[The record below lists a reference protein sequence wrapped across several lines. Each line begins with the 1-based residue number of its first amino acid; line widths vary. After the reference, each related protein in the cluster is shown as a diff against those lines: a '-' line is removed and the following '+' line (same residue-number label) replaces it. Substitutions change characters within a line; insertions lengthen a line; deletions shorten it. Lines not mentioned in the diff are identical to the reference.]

1 MNINQL
7 SGRLCYF
14 CIFSLFVFFVFSLG
28 GYYPNFKTQEK
39 IRQKTIEEI
48 RRIGFYEP
56 RIDNSSN
63 EKFINTTK
71 RCIEYINL
79 ELKHDQQIPAILIVA
94 QAIIESNH
102 GTSRF
107 AVEGNNLM
115 GIRVFNT
122 TNGMLPLKQPA
133 SITWRVKTYKTKCAS
148 IRDYI
153 SILNNNNFYLKFR
166 QTRLRTKDPIKLAET
181 LENYSTSQ
189 TYRTEI
195 VRMINKIKDKI

>member
-7 SGRLCYF
+7 SGKLCYF

-28 GYYPNFKTQEK
+28 TYYPSFNAQEK

-48 RRIGFYEP
+48 KRIGFYEP

-63 EKFINTTK
+63 EKFISTTK

-79 ELKHDQQIPAILIVA
+79 ELKYDQQIPTILILA

-115 GIRVFNT
+115 GIRVWSK
-122 TNGMLPLKQPA
+122 NGILPLKQPA
-133 SITWRVKTYKTKCAS
+133 SISWRVKTYKTKCAS

-153 SILNNNNFYLKFR
+153 NILNNNNFYSKFR
-166 QTRLRTKDPIKLAET
+166 QTRLRTKDPIRLAET

>member
-7 SGRLCYF
+7 SGKLCYF

-28 GYYPNFKTQEK
+28 RYYPSFKAKEK
-39 IRQKTIEEI
+39 KRLKTIEEI
-48 RRIGFYEP
+48 KRIGFYEP

-63 EKFINTTK
+63 EKFISTTK

-79 ELKHDQQIPAILIVA
+79 ELKHDQQIPTILILA

-115 GIRVFNT
+115 GIRVWSK
-122 TNGMLPLKQPA
+122 NGMLPLKQPA
-133 SITWRVKTYKTKCAS
+133 SIDWRVKTYKTKCAS

-153 SILNNNNFYLKFR
+153 SILNNNNFYSKFR
-166 QTRLRTKDPIKLAET
+166 QTRLRTKDPIRLAKT

-189 TYRTEI
+189 TYRIEI
-195 VRMINKIKDKI
+195 IRMINKIKDKI

>member
-7 SGRLCYF
+7 SGKLCYF

-28 GYYPNFKTQEK
+28 GYYPSFKAQEK

-63 EKFINTTK
+63 EKFISTTK

-79 ELKHDQQIPAILIVA
+79 ELRKDQQIPTILIVA

-115 GIRVFNT
+115 GIRIFNT

-153 SILNNNNFYLKFR
+153 SILNNNNFYSKFR

-181 LENYSTSQ
+181 LENYSTSNS
-189 TYRTEI
+189 YRYEI
-195 VRMINKIKDKI
+195 IRMITKIKDKI

>member
-7 SGRLCYF
+7 SGKLCYF

-79 ELKHDQQIPAILIVA
+79 ELRKDQQIPTILIVA

-115 GIRVFNT
+115 GIRIFNT
-122 TNGMLPLKQPA
+122 TNGILPLKQPA

-153 SILNNNNFYLKFR
+153 NILNNNNFYLKFR
-166 QTRLRTKDPIKLAET
+166 QTRLKTKDPIKLAET

-195 VRMINKIKDKI
+195 VRMITKIKDKI

>member
-7 SGRLCYF
+7 SGKLCYF

-79 ELKHDQQIPAILIVA
+79 ELRKDQQIPTILIVA
-94 QAIIESNH
+94 QASIESNH

-115 GIRVFNT
+115 GIRIFNS

-133 SITWRVKTYKTKCAS
+133 SITWRVKTYKTNCAS

-153 SILNNNNFYLKFR
+153 NILNNNNFYSKFR

-195 VRMINKIKDKI
+195 VRMITKIKDKI

>member
-1 MNINQL
+1 MKINQL
-7 SGRLCYF
+7 SGKLCYF

-28 GYYPNFKTQEK
+28 GYYPNFKAQEK

-79 ELKHDQQIPAILIVA
+79 ELRKDQQIPTILIVA

-115 GIRVFNT
+115 GIRIFNT

-153 SILNNNNFYLKFR
+153 SILNNNNFYSKFR

-181 LENYSTSQ
+181 LENYSTSNS
-189 TYRTEI
+189 YRYEI
-195 VRMINKIKDKI
+195 IRMITKIKDKI

>member
-1 MNINQL
+1 MKINQL
-7 SGRLCYF
+7 SGKLCYF
-14 CIFSLFVFFVFSLG
+14 CIFSLFVFFVFSRG
-28 GYYPNFKTQEK
+28 GYYPNFKAQEK

-48 RRIGFYEP
+48 KRIGFYEP

-79 ELKHDQQIPAILIVA
+79 ELRKDQQIPTILIVA
-94 QAIIESNH
+94 QAIIDSNH

-115 GIRVFNT
+115 GIRIFNT

-153 SILNNNNFYLKFR
+153 SILNNNNFYSKFR

-195 VRMINKIKDKI
+195 VRMITKIKDKI

>member
-7 SGRLCYF
+7 SGKLCYF

-56 RIDNSSN
+56 KIDNISN
-63 EKFINTTK
+63 EKFISTTK

-79 ELKHDQQIPAILIVA
+79 ELRKEQQIPTILIVA

-115 GIRVFNT
+115 GIRIFNT

-153 SILNNNNFYLKFR
+153 NILNNNNFYSKFR

>member
-79 ELKHDQQIPAILIVA
+79 ELRKDQQIPTILIVA

-115 GIRVFNT
+115 GIRIFNT

-153 SILNNNNFYLKFR
+153 SILNNNNFYSKFR

-195 VRMINKIKDKI
+195 VRMITKIKDKI

>member
-7 SGRLCYF
+7 SGKLCYF

-28 GYYPNFKTQEK
+28 TYYPSFKAQEK
-39 IRQKTIEEI
+39 IRLKTIEEI
-48 RRIGFYEP
+48 KRIGFYEP

-79 ELKHDQQIPAILIVA
+79 ELKHDQQIPTILILA

-115 GIRVFNT
+115 GIRVWSK
-122 TNGMLPLKQPA
+122 NGMLPLKQPE
-133 SITWRVKTYKTKCAS
+133 SISWRVKTYKTKCAS

-153 SILNNNNFYLKFR
+153 NILNNNNFYLKFR